1 VEPQVAHSATV
12 QVEVLVVIVPRFLVN
27 HQVAVQ
33 ALKLLLQ
40 QEVESTTQSQSAL
53 VGLHQ

>member
-27 HQVAVQ
+27 HQVGVQ